1 MPLEFFKSHS
11 LLSHYRAIAPI
22 HPFFRAITGIT
33 LVICL
38 HFSSIIECYAEKRSF
53 DLRDSKSVTYAGV
66 LLWRIVDG
74 KCTACMDINFAVK
87 FIHLCVHFSERN
99 IIQVNRHGKC
109 AMKEIFIPHGY
120 LSVRPILLAL
130 FIYIYSD
137 LFRFRWFSMFCVC
150 CVCSLGC

>member
-1 MPLEFFKSHS
+1 MPLEFCKSHS

-33 LVICL
+33 LVISL
-38 HFSSIIECYAEKRSF
+38 HFLSIIECYDEKRSF
-53 DLRDSKSVTYAGV
+53 DLRDSKSVTYTGV
-66 LLWRIVDG
+66 LLWHIVDG
-74 KCTACMDINFAVK
+74 HGHQLCCAIYTSMCTFFREKYNTSRW
-87 FIHLCVHFSERN
+87 HS
-99 IIQVNRHGKC
+99 KC

-137 LFRFRWFSMFCVC
+137 LFRFRWFSTFCVC
-150 CVCSLGC
+150 CVCS

>member
-1 MPLEFFKSHS
+1 MINSSCLHNNLKSTQKSCWTLLTSSKLTCHWIFLS
-11 LLSHYRAIAPI
+11 LILSSVITGPPHLYT
-22 HPFFRAITGIT
+22 PFFGQ
-33 LVICL
+33 LPV
-38 HFSSIIECYAEKRSF
+38 S
-53 DLRDSKSVTYAGV
+53 
-66 LLWRIVDG
+66 RIVDG
-74 KCTACMDINFAVK
+74 KCTTCMDINFAVK
-87 FIHLCVHFSERN
+87 FIHLCVNFLERN

-120 LSVRPILLAL
+120 LLVRPILLAL